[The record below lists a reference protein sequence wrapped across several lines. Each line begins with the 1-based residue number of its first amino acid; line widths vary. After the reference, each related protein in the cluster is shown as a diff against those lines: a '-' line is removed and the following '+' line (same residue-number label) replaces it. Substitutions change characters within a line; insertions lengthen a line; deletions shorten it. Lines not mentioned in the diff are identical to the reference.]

1 MAYRQSLWATA
12 LFILIAQPA
21 YAICPNDH
29 NCLGKPYGAG
39 SPYKAE
45 GSYSQYDSPYS
56 NKSGTYATDAPKIF
70 SDDEDDEE
78 DRDSLSRNPY
88 DAPSTYN
95 PYDVYSTYNPYGEY
109 GGLYSSDGVN
119 NPYGTGAEENYL
131 LPDDSS
137 LNSPDDATFS
147 LTPPVAGAP
156 SSR

>member
-29 NCLGKPYGAG
+29 NCLDNSYGVG

-45 GSYSQYDSPYS
+45 GSYDSPYS
-56 NKSGTYATDAPKIF
+56 NKPYSTDAPKIF
-70 SDDEDDEE
+70 SDEEDEEE

-131 LPDDSS
+131 LSDDPS
-137 LNSPDDATFS
+137 LNLAPDDAS
-147 LTPPVAGAP
+147 LNLTPRVPGAP